1 MKTER
6 QKDMKIERQKDR
18 KTERQK
24 DRKTEIKQNGLGA
37 ECACVIIIFSILGE
51 WHLADRVQRVL
62 QIMIIKL
69 FANT

>member
-1 MKTER
+1 M
-6 QKDMKIERQKDR
+6 

-62 QIMIIKL
+62 QIMIKKL